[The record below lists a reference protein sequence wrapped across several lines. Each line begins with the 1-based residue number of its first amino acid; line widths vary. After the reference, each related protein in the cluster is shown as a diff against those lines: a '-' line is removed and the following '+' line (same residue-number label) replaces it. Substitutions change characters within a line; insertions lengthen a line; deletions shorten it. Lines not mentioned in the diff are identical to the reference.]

1 MARITGPVYKVS
13 RRLQF
18 STLETGVEFAGTSKF
33 KARTT
38 APGKAPDARPAKLSN
53 YGQQQRE
60 KQRIR
65 FTYGVN
71 ERQFYNT
78 FLKASHMKG
87 NTGHNF
93 LFLLESR
100 LDNVAYRMNLGRTR
114 RAARQ
119 LVNHGH
125 ILVDGKKVDIPSYS
139 VKPGQVIS
147 LKENAR
153 DLAIV
158 KEALEGSVSTVNY
171 VTFDKEAKKGTY
183 VRLPERTEL
192 NTDINEALV
201 VEFYKR

>member
-1 MARITGPVYKVS
+1 MARINGPVWKVS

-18 STLETGVEFAGTSKF
+18 SILETGEEFAGKRP
-33 KARTT
+33 RTT
-38 APGKAPDARPAKLSN
+38 APGKAPDSRPAKLSN
-53 YGQQQRE
+53 YGQQLRE

-78 FLKASHMKG
+78 YVKAQHLKG

-100 LDNVAYRMNLGRTR
+100 LDNVIYRMSLGRTR

-125 ILVDGKKVDIPSYS
+125 ILVNGQKVDIPSFI
-139 VKPGQVIS
+139 VKPGSVIS
-147 LKENAR
+147 VKEASR
-153 DLAIV
+153 TVPAI
-158 KEALEGSVSTVNY
+158 KEALESTVSTKNY
-171 VTFDKEAKKGTY
+171 VTFDKEAMKGTY
-183 VRLPERTEL
+183 VRLPERAEL
-192 NTDINEALV
+192 NDVINEALV
-201 VEFYKR
+201 VEFYNR

>member
-1 MARITGPVYKVS
+1 MARINGPVWKVS

-18 STLETGVEFAGTSKF
+18 SILETGEEFAGKRP
-33 KARTT
+33 RTT

-53 YGQQQRE
+53 YGQQLRE

-71 ERQFYNT
+71 ERQFYNLY
-78 FLKASHMKG
+78 LKAQHLKG

-100 LDNVAYRMNLGRTR
+100 LDNVVYRMNIGRTR

-125 ILVDGKKVDIPSYS
+125 ILVDGQKVDIPSFL
-139 VKPGQVIS
+139 VKPGAVIS
-147 LKENAR
+147 IKETSRNIP
-153 DLAIV
+153 AI
-158 KEALEGSVSTVNY
+158 KEALESTVSTKNY
-171 VTFDKEAKKGTY
+171 VTFDKEALKGTF
-183 VRLPERTEL
+183 VRLPERAEL
-192 NTDINEALV
+192 NDQVNEALV
-201 VEFYKR
+201 VEYYNR

>member
-18 STLETGVEFAGTSKF
+18 STLETGVEFAGRPGF

-71 ERQFYNT
+71 ERQFYNL
-78 FLKASHMKG
+78 FLKANHMKG

-100 LDNVAYRMNLGRTR
+100 LDNVVYRMNLGRTR

-125 ILVDGKKVDIPSYS
+125 VMVDGKKVDIPSFT
-139 VKPGQVIS
+139 VKPGQVITI
-147 LKENAR
+147 KENAKNMS
-153 DLAIV
+153 AI
-158 KEALEGSVSTVNY
+158 KESLEASVSTVNY
-171 VTFDKEAKKGTY
+171 VTFDKEAKKGIY
-183 VRLPERTEL
+183 VRLPERNEL